1 MEKLTTII
9 RSIILLLFFSITLSQ
24 NIYINKIDIVGLVTA
39 TDTQIYRNTGLYPSE
54 EFEDSNYNGQYD
66 EGEIFSDTNY
76 NGQFDIGTIINDNNM
91 QYKRYKNAY
100 LKRLD
105 NNPNN
110 DEFVGKYS
118 SGDLLILK
126 DFYRRN
132 REISILCFVGTY
144 IINVLDASV
153 DAHLFDYDISEDIS
167 LQIKPTSTANLNGL
181 SLTLNL

>member
-1 MEKLTTII
+1 MILSKKIFLFIFCFSLISFANAQDLTEPIKSP
-9 RSIILLLFFSITLSQ
+9 RKAAILSSTFP
-24 NIYINKIDIVGLVTA
+24 GLG
-39 TDTQIYRNTGLYPSE
+39 QIYNKKYWKIPIIYAGLLTSAY
-54 EFEDSNYNGQYD
+54 Y
-66 EGEIFSDTNY
+66 
-76 NGQFDIGTIINDNNM
+76 INDNNI

-110 DEFVGKYS
+110 DDFVGKYS

-132 REISILCFVGTY
+132 REVSILCFVGTY

>member
-1 MEKLTTII
+1 MIFSKKIFLFIFCFFLISFANAQDLTEPIQSP
-9 RSIILLLFFSITLSQ
+9 RKAAILSSTLP
-24 NIYINKIDIVGLVTA
+24 GLG
-39 TDTQIYRNTGLYPSE
+39 QIYNKKYWKIPIIYAGLLTSAY
-54 EFEDSNYNGQYD
+54 Y
-66 EGEIFSDTNY
+66 
-76 NGQFDIGTIINDNNM
+76 INDNNV
-91 QYKRYKNAY
+91 QYKLYKDAY

-105 NNPNN
+105 NNPDN
-110 DEFVGKYS
+110 DNFVGEYS

-167 LQIKPTSTANLNGL
+167 LQITPTSTANFNGL

>member
-1 MEKLTTII
+1 LIFSKKIFLFIFCFFLISFANAQDLTEPIQSP
-9 RSIILLLFFSITLSQ
+9 RKAAILSSTLP
-24 NIYINKIDIVGLVTA
+24 GLG
-39 TDTQIYRNTGLYPSE
+39 QIYNKKYWKIPIIYAGLLTSAY
-54 EFEDSNYNGQYD
+54 Y
-66 EGEIFSDTNY
+66 
-76 NGQFDIGTIINDNNM
+76 INDNNV
-91 QYKRYKNAY
+91 QYKLYKDAY

-105 NNPNN
+105 NNPDN
-110 DEFVGKYS
+110 DDFVGEYS

-132 REISILCFVGTY
+132 REVSILCFVGTY

-167 LQIKPTSTANLNGL
+167 LHMTPTSTTNFNGL

>member
-1 MEKLTTII
+1 MIFSKKIFLFIFCFFLISFANAQDLTEPIQSP
-9 RSIILLLFFSITLSQ
+9 RKAAILSSTLP
-24 NIYINKIDIVGLVTA
+24 GLG
-39 TDTQIYRNTGLYPSE
+39 QIYNKKYWKIPIIYAGLLTSAY
-54 EFEDSNYNGQYD
+54 Y
-66 EGEIFSDTNY
+66 
-76 NGQFDIGTIINDNNM
+76 INDNNV
-91 QYKRYKNAY
+91 QYKLYKDAY

-105 NNPNN
+105 NNPDN
-110 DEFVGKYS
+110 DDFVGEYS

-132 REISILCFVGTY
+132 REVSILCFVGTY

-167 LQIKPTSTANLNGL
+167 LQMTPTSTANFNGL

>member
-1 MEKLTTII
+1 MILSKKIFLFIFCFSLISFANAQDLTEPIKSP
-9 RSIILLLFFSITLSQ
+9 RKAAILSSALP
-24 NIYINKIDIVGLVTA
+24 GLG
-39 TDTQIYRNTGLYPSE
+39 QIYNKKYWKVPIIYAGLLTSAY
-54 EFEDSNYNGQYD
+54 Y
-66 EGEIFSDTNY
+66 
-76 NGQFDIGTIINDNNM
+76 INDNNI

-110 DEFVGKYS
+110 DDFVGRYS

-132 REISILCFVGTY
+132 REISILCFIGTY

-153 DAHLFDYDISEDIS
+153 DSHLFDYQKVKEF
-167 LQIKPTSTANLNGL
+167 
-181 SLTLNL
+181 

>member
-1 MEKLTTII
+1 MIFSKKIFLFIFCFFLISFANAQDLTEPIQSPRKAAILSSTLPGLGQIYNKKYWKIPII
-9 RSIILLLFFSITLSQ
+9 YAGLLTSAY
-24 NIYINKIDIVGLVTA
+24 YIN
-39 TDTQIYRNTGLYPSE
+39 
-54 EFEDSNYNGQYD
+54 
-66 EGEIFSDTNY
+66 
-76 NGQFDIGTIINDNNM
+76 NNNV
-91 QYKRYKNAY
+91 QYKLYKDAY

-105 NNPNN
+105 NNPDN
-110 DEFVGKYS
+110 DDFVGEYS

-132 REISILCFVGTY
+132 REVSILCFVGTY

-167 LQIKPTSTANLNGL
+167 LQMTPTSTANFNGL

>member
-1 MEKLTTII
+1 MIFSKKIFLFVFCFFLISFANAQDLTEPIQSPRKAAILSSTLPGLGQIYNKKYWKIPII
-9 RSIILLLFFSITLSQ
+9 YAGLLTSAY
-24 NIYINKIDIVGLVTA
+24 YIN
-39 TDTQIYRNTGLYPSE
+39 
-54 EFEDSNYNGQYD
+54 
-66 EGEIFSDTNY
+66 
-76 NGQFDIGTIINDNNM
+76 NNNV
-91 QYKRYKNAY
+91 QYKLYKDAY

-105 NNPNN
+105 NNPDN
-110 DEFVGKYS
+110 DDFVGEYS

-132 REISILCFVGTY
+132 REVSILCFVGTY

-167 LQIKPTSTANLNGL
+167 LQITPTSTTNFNGL

>member
-1 MEKLTTII
+1 MILSKKIFLFIFCFSLISFANAQDLTEPIKSPRKAAILSSVLPGLGQIYNKRYWKVPII
-9 RSIILLLFFSITLSQ
+9 YAGLLTSTY
-24 NIYINKIDIVGLVTA
+24 YIN
-39 TDTQIYRNTGLYPSE
+39 E
-54 EFEDSNYNGQYD
+54 
-66 EGEIFSDTNY
+66 
-76 NGQFDIGTIINDNNM
+76 NNI

-110 DEFVGKYS
+110 DDFVGEYS

-132 REISILCFVGTY
+132 REISILCFLGTY
-144 IINVLDASV
+144 IINILDASV
-153 DAHLFDYDISEDIS
+153 DSHLFDYDISEDIS

>member
-1 MEKLTTII
+1 MIFSKKIFLFIFCFFLISFANAQDLTEPIQSP
-9 RSIILLLFFSITLSQ
+9 RKAAILSATLP
-24 NIYINKIDIVGLVTA
+24 GLG
-39 TDTQIYRNTGLYPSE
+39 QIYNKKYWKIPIIYAGLLTSAY
-54 EFEDSNYNGQYD
+54 Y
-66 EGEIFSDTNY
+66 
-76 NGQFDIGTIINDNNM
+76 INDNNV
-91 QYKRYKNAY
+91 QYKLYKDAY

-105 NNPNN
+105 NNQDN
-110 DEFVGKYS
+110 DDFVGEYS

-132 REISILCFVGTY
+132 REVSILCFVGTY

-167 LQIKPTSTANLNGL
+167 LQITPTSTANFNGL

>member
-1 MEKLTTII
+1 MIFSKKIFLFIFCFFLISFANAQDLTEPIQSP
-9 RSIILLLFFSITLSQ
+9 RKAAILSSTLP
-24 NIYINKIDIVGLVTA
+24 GLG
-39 TDTQIYRNTGLYPSE
+39 QIYNKKYWKIPIIYAGLLTSAY
-54 EFEDSNYNGQYD
+54 Y
-66 EGEIFSDTNY
+66 
-76 NGQFDIGTIINDNNM
+76 INDNNV
-91 QYKRYKNAY
+91 QYKLYKDAY

-105 NNPNN
+105 NNPDN
-110 DEFVGKYS
+110 DDFVGEYS

-132 REISILCFVGTY
+132 REVSILCFVGTY

-167 LQIKPTSTANLNGL
+167 LQITPTSTTNFNGL

>member
-1 MEKLTTII
+1 LILSKKIFLFIFCFSLISFANAQDLTEPIKSP
-9 RSIILLLFFSITLSQ
+9 RKAAILSSVLP
-24 NIYINKIDIVGLVTA
+24 GLG
-39 TDTQIYRNTGLYPSE
+39 QIYNKRYWKVPIIYAGLLTSTY
-54 EFEDSNYNGQYD
+54 Y
-66 EGEIFSDTNY
+66 
-76 NGQFDIGTIINDNNM
+76 INDNNI

-110 DEFVGKYS
+110 DDFVGEYS

-132 REISILCFVGTY
+132 REISILCFLGTY
-144 IINVLDASV
+144 IINILDASV
-153 DAHLFDYDISEDIS
+153 DSHLFDYDISEDIS

>member
-1 MEKLTTII
+1 M
-9 RSIILLLFFSITLSQ
+9 RDS
-24 NIYINKIDIVGLVTA
+24 A
-39 TDTQIYRNTGLYPSE
+39 TDPSTKSRDITGNQIIPKVSE
-54 EFEDSNYNGQYD
+54 NAVWLNNKCFWTKIFKCNDGELIDRQINCFVTLEQKFRKQTTFEQ
-66 EGEIFSDTNY
+66 IFCLLRVY
-76 NGQFDIGTIINDNNM
+76 
-91 QYKRYKNAY
+91 
-100 LKRLD
+100 
-105 NNPNN
+105 NPNN
-110 DEFVGKYS
+110 DDFVGKYS

-153 DAHLFDYDISEDIS
+153 DSHLFDYDISEDIS

>member
-1 MEKLTTII
+1 MILSKKIFLFIFCFSLISFANAQDLTEPIKSP
-9 RSIILLLFFSITLSQ
+9 RKAAILSSALP
-24 NIYINKIDIVGLVTA
+24 GLG
-39 TDTQIYRNTGLYPSE
+39 QIYNKKYWKVPIIYAGLLTSAY
-54 EFEDSNYNGQYD
+54 Y
-66 EGEIFSDTNY
+66 
-76 NGQFDIGTIINDNNM
+76 INDNNI

-110 DEFVGKYS
+110 DDFVGKYS

-132 REISILCFVGTY
+132 REISILCFIGTY

-153 DAHLFDYDISEDIS
+153 DSHLFDYDISEDIS

>member
-1 MEKLTTII
+1 MIFSKKIFLFIFCFFFISFANAQDLTEPIQSPRKAAILSSTLPGLGQIYNKKYWKIPII
-9 RSIILLLFFSITLSQ
+9 YAGLLTSAY
-24 NIYINKIDIVGLVTA
+24 YIN
-39 TDTQIYRNTGLYPSE
+39 
-54 EFEDSNYNGQYD
+54 
-66 EGEIFSDTNY
+66 
-76 NGQFDIGTIINDNNM
+76 NNNV
-91 QYKRYKNAY
+91 QYKLYKDAY

-105 NNPNN
+105 NNPDN
-110 DEFVGKYS
+110 DNFVGEYS

-132 REISILCFVGTY
+132 REVSILCFVGTY

-167 LQIKPTSTANLNGL
+167 LQITPTSTANFNGL

>member
-1 MEKLTTII
+1 MIFSKKIFLFIFCFFLISFANAQDLTEPIQSP
-9 RSIILLLFFSITLSQ
+9 RKAAILSSTLP
-24 NIYINKIDIVGLVTA
+24 GLG
-39 TDTQIYRNTGLYPSE
+39 QIYNKKYWKIPIIYAGLLTSAY
-54 EFEDSNYNGQYD
+54 Y
-66 EGEIFSDTNY
+66 
-76 NGQFDIGTIINDNNM
+76 INDNNV
-91 QYKRYKNAY
+91 QYKLYKDAY

-105 NNPNN
+105 NNPDN
-110 DEFVGKYS
+110 DDFVGEYS

-132 REISILCFVGTY
+132 REVSILCFVGTY

-167 LQIKPTSTANLNGL
+167 LQMTPTSTTNFNGL